1 MKETYGVVGTGS
13 APKKVIE
20 SALNDIGSSSTFL
33 VPWYGKVTTGLEVVY
48 DWLLDNEATFTIVA
62 TEGSKA
68 VPKALALKA
77 TEIHQVEDVVDYIL
91 WDLKGRP
98 VPGLTLVMWDTE
110 NEEESI
116 RVSSMSIDLK
126 LSTLELTN
134 GLVPIIIDGDEELE
148 PIRDDELPDFGETN
162 YSKETLEVMP
172 SALVKRM
179 AKDKGTV
186 VKTKEEGIAFL
197 TKPSDELKHEIGS
210 IVILMKNGD
219 EIGFTLTQELFKEVM
234 AVVTAHQ
241 RPW

>member
-13 APKKVIE
+13 GPKKVIE
-20 SALNDIGSSSTFL
+20 ASLNDIGSTSTFL
-33 VPWYGKVTTGLEVVY
+33 VPWYGKVTAGLEVVY
-48 DWLLDNEATFTIVA
+48 DWLLDNEVTFTIVA
-62 TEGSKA
+62 AEGSKA
-68 VPKALALKA
+68 VPKALASKA
-77 TEIHQVEDVVDYIL
+77 TEVHQVDDVVDYIL
-91 WDLKGRP
+91 WDLKGRD
-98 VPGLTLVMWDTE
+98 VQGLTLVMWDTE

-134 GLVPIIIDGDEELE
+134 GLVPIIIDNNDTVE
-148 PIRDDELPDFGETN
+148 PVRDDELPDLGETE

-197 TKPSDELKHEIGS
+197 TKQTSEPTHEIGS
-210 IVILMKNGD
+210 IVVLMKNGD

-234 AVVTAHQ
+234 TVITNHQ